1 MKRKLLTIV
10 SAALIA
16 VFIVCIL
23 FLVEY
28 GVFILIGSVVAVMAV
43 FAGLLMAFMLKDY
56 QEKGE
61 Q

>member
-1 MKRKLLTIV
+1 MKRKILTII

-23 FLVEY
+23 FLVQY
-28 GVFILIGSVVAVMAV
+28 GVFILTGNVTAVMAV
-43 FAGLLMAFMLKDY
+43 FAALLMAFMLKDY

>member
-1 MKRKLLTIV
+1 MKRKILTII

-28 GVFILIGSVVAVMAV
+28 GVFILTGSVVAVMAV

>member
-1 MKRKLLTIV
+1 MKRKILTII

-23 FLVEY
+23 FLVQY
-28 GVFILIGSVVAVMAV
+28 GVFILTGSIAAVMAV
-43 FAGLLMAFMLKDY
+43 FTALLMAFMLKDY

>member
-1 MKRKLLTIV
+1 MKKKLLTII

-23 FLVEY
+23 FLAQY
-28 GVFILIGSVVAVMAV
+28 GLFILTRSITAVMAV

>member
-1 MKRKLLTIV
+1 MKRKILTII

-23 FLVEY
+23 FLIQY
-28 GVFILIGSVVAVMAV
+28 GLFILTGSVTAVVAV
-43 FAGLLMAFMLKDY
+43 FAGLLMAFILKDY

>member
-1 MKRKLLTIV
+1 MKRKILTII

-23 FLVEY
+23 FLVQY
-28 GVFILIGSVVAVMAV
+28 GVFILTGSVTAVMAV
-43 FAGLLMAFMLKDY
+43 FAALLMAFMLKDY

>member
-1 MKRKLLTIV
+1 MKKKLLTII

-23 FLVEY
+23 FLAQY
-28 GVFILIGSVVAVMAV
+28 GLFILTRSIAAVMAV
-43 FAGLLMAFMLKDY
+43 FTGLLMAFMLKDY

>member
-1 MKRKLLTIV
+1 MKRKILTII

-23 FLVEY
+23 FLVQY
-28 GVFILIGSVVAVMAV
+28 GVFILTGSVTAVMAV

>member
-1 MKRKLLTIV
+1 MKRKILTII

-16 VFIVCIL
+16 VFIVCML
-23 FLVEY
+23 FLIQY
-28 GVFILIGSVVAVMAV
+28 GVFILTGSVVAVMAV

>member
-23 FLVEY
+23 FLVQY
-28 GVFILIGSVVAVMAV
+28 GVFILTGSIAAVMAV
-43 FAGLLMAFMLKDY
+43 FTALLMAFMLKDY
-56 QEKGE
+56 QAKGE

>member
-23 FLVEY
+23 FLVQY
-28 GVFILIGSVVAVMAV
+28 GIFILTRSIVAVMAV
-43 FAGLLMAFMLKDY
+43 FTALLMAFMLKDY

>member
-23 FLVEY
+23 FLVQY
-28 GVFILIGSVVAVMAV
+28 GLFILTRSITAVMAV

>member
-23 FLVEY
+23 FLAQY
-28 GVFILIGSVVAVMAV
+28 GLFILTRSITAVMAV

-56 QEKGE
+56 QAKGE